1 MITDFKKVRKK
12 NQMGRQNKSSNAS
25 CEGKQHFSHPHI
37 LKPIVNRHETLTCNA
52 CEQPNN
58 NKPNFRGCNSCQYF
72 LHDNCFDAPRFL
84 NHASHPSH
92 PLTLH
97 QIPSYS
103 SRTYT
108 CKACNSAGNAFC
120 FSCAACEFDI
130 HLQCAS
136 CPSSILVDKHPH
148 QLGLHFGSPYE
159 DKNMEY
165 VCDICNEIMNKN
177 DWLYYCAG
185 CDFGSHL
192 RCAITSPEV
201 GVFPEQHRPSPNPYS
216 NSNLNPN
223 PNAAVEMI
231 NSVNAAHE
239 RLIAAQIRAQFAARG
254 QEAALDLI

>member
-1 MITDFKKVRKK
+1 
-12 NQMGRQNKSSNAS
+12 
-25 CEGKQHFSHPHI
+25 
-37 LKPIVNRHETLTCNA
+37 
-52 CEQPNN
+52 
-58 NKPNFRGCNSCQYF
+58 
-72 LHDNCFDAPRFL
+72 
-84 NHASHPSH
+84 
-92 PLTLH
+92 
-97 QIPSYS
+97 
-103 SRTYT
+103 
-108 CKACNSAGNAFC
+108 
-120 FSCAACEFDI
+120 
-130 HLQCAS
+130 
-136 CPSSILVDKHPH
+136 
-148 QLGLHFGSPYE
+148 
-159 DKNMEY
+159 
-165 VCDICNEIMNKN
+165 MNKN